1 MASVPVVLYFPY
13 TASTSCSLKIGGG
26 MNKKETVKRIM
37 KDNGGIAKTADFVAE
52 GLTTYE
58 VATL

>member
-1 MASVPVVLYFPY
+1 
-13 TASTSCSLKIGGG
+13 

>member
-1 MASVPVVLYFPY
+1 
-13 TASTSCSLKIGGG
+13 

-52 GLTTYE
+52 VLSPLPKRVLNRGQR
-58 VATL
+58 VS

>member
-1 MASVPVVLYFPY
+1 
-13 TASTSCSLKIGGG
+13 
-26 MNKKETVKRIM
+26 MNKKEIVESIM

-58 VATL
+58 VASLCKKGHLERIKHVACNT